1 MNAIVETNDLTKF
14 YGQTR
19 GVENL
24 NLAIEPGQVF
34 GFLGP
39 NGAGKSTTFRLLMD
53 FIRPTSGNARVFG
66 LDVQESS
73 EEIRSR
79 TGFLPGDLALYPRM
93 TGHQVVEFFSSMRK
107 VDVRA
112 EATRLAE
119 RLDLDLD
126 VMVRN
131 YSTGNRQKLGLVQ
144 AFMHR
149 PELLML
155 DEPTSGLDPI
165 IQQEFYAMVADA
177 VSNGTTVFL
186 SSHVLPEVERI
197 ADQVAIIRDGGLVR
211 VDEVGA
217 FRREATRVLAFTF
230 SVPVAETEF
239 STLEGVSAVTAH
251 GTKLIITST
260 GPIDAIVKTAAR
272 HEVVELEAH
281 EGELEDVF
289 LAFYEDE
296 P

>member
-1 MNAIVETNDLTKF
+1 MTAIVETNDLTKF

-24 NLAIEPGQVF
+24 NLAIQPGQVF

-53 FIRPTSGNARVFG
+53 FIRPTSGSARVFG
-66 LDVQESS
+66 LDAQEDSR
-73 EEIRSR
+73 EIRSR
-79 TGFLPGDLALYPRM
+79 TGFMPGDLALYPRM
-93 TGHQVVEFFSSMRK
+93 TGNQIVEFFSFMRK
-107 VDVRA
+107 IDVRQ
-112 EATRLAE
+112 EAKRLAE
-119 RLDLDLD
+119 RLDLDLGIT
-126 VMVRN
+126 VRN

-155 DEPTSGLDPI
+155 DEPTGGLDPI

-177 VSNGTTVFL
+177 VSDGATVFL

-230 SVPVAETEF
+230 SQPVPEAEF
-239 STLEGVSAVTAH
+239 STLDGVSVVTTQ

-260 GPIDAIVKTAAR
+260 GPIDAIVKAAAR